1 MNQVEN
7 ESKQLKINKWKI
19 DTARYIYNS
28 KKSRSKLRPYK
39 NDSIINDDEDN
50 HTQ

>member
-7 ESKQLKINKWKI
+7 ESKQLKNNKWK
-19 DTARYIYNS
+19 ARALYTYNS
-28 KKSRSKLRPYK
+28 ENSISKLRPYK